1 MLDLSTRH
9 QSGLLDADA
18 GRFSENAR
26 TSHLLKTPQI
36 PACSAPCPLFR
47 RFVVV
52 PSDQLESRP
61 LQVLVTGIGGYIGG
75 LVAAELQ
82 RRGHAVRGYARRPQ
96 RVTLDVPVIAGDA
109 VTGAGLDEALDGV
122 DVAYFLIHSMEPA
135 PDSVDGFG
143 VRERSAAEQFVSAA
157 QRAGV
162 RRIVY
167 LGGPEPT
174 GATPSPH
181 LASRLEVERVLLDG
195 LPGSVALRA
204 SIVIGA
210 QSRAFRFLVRLI
222 ERLPVLIL
230 PAWRDNRGMPVDERD
245 VIAALVACADDPGAA
260 GMVLDAAGPDVV
272 SYGRLITRIA
282 DAMLV
287 ARPTVSTRRLSMTPI
302 ASRIAAIVAGEQP
315 ELIEPLMES
324 LATDL
329 LPSNELASEVLG
341 IRLHSLDSAIEHAL
355 AEWEAD
361 EPLAAR

>member
-1 MLDLSTRH
+1 MP
-9 QSGLLDADA
+9 G
-18 GRFSENAR
+18 AR
-26 TSHLLKTPQI
+26 P
-36 PACSAPCPLFR
+36 
-47 RFVVV
+47 
-52 PSDQLESRP
+52 EGRP
-61 LQVLVTGIGGYIGG
+61 LRVLVTGIGGYIGG

-82 RRGHAVRGYARRPQ
+82 HRGHAVRGYARQPR

-109 VTGAGLDEALDGV
+109 VTGEGLDEALAGV

-135 PDSVDGFG
+135 RDAQEGFG
-143 VRERSAAEQFVSAA
+143 IRERAAAERFAGAA
-157 QRAGV
+157 RRAGV
-162 RRIVY
+162 DRIVY
-167 LGGPEPT
+167 LGGPAPSD
-174 GATPSPH
+174 GAPSPH
-181 LASRLEVERVLLDG
+181 LASRLEVERILLDG
-195 LPGSVALRA
+195 VPGSVALRA

-210 QSRAFRFLVRLI
+210 RSRAFRFLVHLI

-230 PAWRDNRGMPVDERD
+230 PAWRDNRGMPIDERD
-245 VIAALVACADDPGAA
+245 IVSALVASADDPRAA

-272 SYGRLITRIA
+272 SYGRLITQIA

-287 ARPTVSTRRLSMTPI
+287 GRPTIGSRRLSVTPI

-329 LPSNELASEVLG
+329 LPSNPLVSDVLD

-355 AEWEAD
+355 ADWERS

>member
-1 MLDLSTRH
+1 VLAA
-9 QSGLLDADA
+9 QPEG
-18 GRFSENAR
+18 E
-26 TSHLLKTPQI
+26 
-36 PACSAPCPLFR
+36 
-47 RFVVV
+47 
-52 PSDQLESRP
+52 P
-61 LQVLVTGIGGYIGG
+61 LQVLVTGIGGYVGG
-75 LVAAELQ
+75 RLAVQLQ

-109 VTGAGLDEALDGV
+109 VIGTGLDEALDGI

-135 PDSVDGFG
+135 PSSSDGFG
-143 VRERSAAEQFVSAA
+143 VRERAAAERFADAA
-157 QRAGV
+157 RRAGV
-162 RRIVY
+162 TRIVY
-167 LGGPEPT
+167 LGGPEPSNAVA
-174 GATPSPH
+174 GTPSPH

-195 LPGSVALRA
+195 VPGSVALRA

-230 PAWRDNRGMPVDERD
+230 PAWRDNRGMPIDERD
-245 VIAALVACADDPGAA
+245 VIAALAACADDPRVA

-282 DAMLV
+282 NAMLV
-287 ARPTVSTRRLSMTPI
+287 GRPTISAHRLTVTPI

-329 LPSNELASEVLG
+329 LPLNPLASEVLG
-341 IRLHSLDSAIEHAL
+341 IRLHSLDAAIEHAL
-355 AEWEAD
+355 ADWERD